1 MKRDHTA
8 RASSRDSKQDPAVC
22 TIVASDNEAEKN
34 KEAAKRKRL
43 SASNLGAIMTPGV
56 RYTCVAL
63 ANQLN
68 SSTRQVKASLSQLVS
83 AGTIRH
89 VQEDRI
95 GRYWVPT
102 KEERREFEQGRRERR
117 RSLGHMLEGYD
128 CELRRIQS
136 LCMLV
141 RRS

>member
-8 RASSRDSKQDPAVC
+8 RASSRENHQDPSEHNV
-22 TIVASDNEAEKN
+22 VDSDNEAMN
-34 KEAAKRKRL
+34 KEAAIRKRL
-43 SASNLGAIMTPGV
+43 SASNLDALMAPGV

-68 SSTRQVKASLSQLVS
+68 STTRQVRASLSQLVR

-89 VQEDRI
+89 VQEARI

-102 KEERREFEQGRRERR
+102 NDEKRQFEQTRRERR
-117 RSLGHMLEGYD
+117 KPLSHMLEGYD
-128 CELRRIQS
+128 SDLRRIQS

>member
-1 MKRDHTA
+1 
-8 RASSRDSKQDPAVC
+8 
-22 TIVASDNEAEKN
+22 
-34 KEAAKRKRL
+34 
-43 SASNLGAIMTPGV
+43 
-56 RYTCVAL
+56 
-63 ANQLN
+63 LN

-128 CELRRIQS
+128 SELRRIQS